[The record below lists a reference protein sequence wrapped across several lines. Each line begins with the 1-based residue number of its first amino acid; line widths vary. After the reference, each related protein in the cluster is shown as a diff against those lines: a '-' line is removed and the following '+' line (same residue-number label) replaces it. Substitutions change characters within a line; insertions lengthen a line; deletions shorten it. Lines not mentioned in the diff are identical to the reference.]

1 MVVLAKKTNPTS
13 NPLDPDTDEYDP
25 PIVSIASSIVSGSV
39 IEESQLTLELSGN
52 EFVASMIQI
61 R

>member
-1 MVVLAKKTNPTS
+1 MIGSSCIKKTNPTS

-39 IEESQLTLELSGN
+39 VDDFGFQSYLVMNLLP
-52 EFVASMIQI
+52 V
-61 R
+61 